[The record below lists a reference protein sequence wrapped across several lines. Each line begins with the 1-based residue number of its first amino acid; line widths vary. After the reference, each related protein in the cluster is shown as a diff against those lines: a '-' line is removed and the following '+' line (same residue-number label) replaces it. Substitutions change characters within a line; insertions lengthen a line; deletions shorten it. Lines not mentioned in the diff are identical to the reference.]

1 MENAE
6 HSSVEERLAAAEKAI
21 GILETENKIL
31 RERYHDNIAPIM
43 QRLIIQSEEFAKSLN
58 KFEIS
63 IARMAAAFTG
73 TVEKLDLHV
82 SNCNKLG
89 ETADLQRRNF
99 RKEMRGYFVTLIV
112 AAIGY
117 YLTQKYHF
125 SIGIGHSP

>member
-21 GILETENKIL
+21 GTLEVESKTL
-31 RERYHDNIAPIM
+31 RDRYHDNIAPIV
-43 QRLIIQSEEFAKSLN
+43 QRLLIQSEDFAQALK
-58 KFEIS
+58 KIEIN
-63 IARMAAAFTG
+63 IATMAEAFHG
-73 TVEKLDLHV
+73 TVEKLNAHV

-112 AAIGY
+112 AVGGY
-117 YLTQKYHF
+117 YLTQKFHL
-125 SIGIGHSP
+125 SIGVAP